1 MVPVI
6 EQDELDFDE
15 EIIQQGELISDR
27 LNMLRLEQ
35 YPPDAQKG
43 LRLFSLAE
51 VADFIGVTQNH
62 VKKLHLDG
70 KGPAPAVSS
79 SGRRSYTA
87 EQMLELRQYL
97 DKHGRSDAHVGEDE
111 QQLGHVEGAEV
122 PFPARG
128 AHAVGV
134 HEPEEEEAPREEDL
148 SKDLLG
154 RRVPSVSRSEGQRY
168 GKLRTDAT

>member
-1 MVPVI
+1 LPCKKRYSSKRENSVVPVI
-6 EQDELDFDE
+6 EKDELDFDE

-62 VKKLHLDG
+62 IKKLHLDG
-70 KGPAPAVSS
+70 KGPVPTVSS

-97 DKHGRSDAHVGEDE
+97 DKHGRSDVKYYVPRRRDGEHLQVISVVNFKGGSE
-111 QQLGHVEGAEV
+111 RQQPPLTS
-122 PFPARG
+122 PNILPLRG
-128 AHAVGV
+128 TAFW
-134 HEPEEEEAPREEDL
+134 
-148 SKDLLG
+148 
-154 RRVPSVSRSEGQRY
+154 PS
-168 GKLRTDAT
+168 T

>member
-51 VADFIGVTQNH
+51 VGW
-62 VKKLHLDG
+62 
-70 KGPAPAVSS
+70 
-79 SGRRSYTA
+79 
-87 EQMLELRQYL
+87 
-97 DKHGRSDAHVGEDE
+97 
-111 QQLGHVEGAEV
+111 
-122 PFPARG
+122 
-128 AHAVGV
+128 
-134 HEPEEEEAPREEDL
+134 RE
-148 SKDLLG
+148 
-154 RRVPSVSRSEGQRY
+154 
-168 GKLRTDAT
+168 

>member
-1 MVPVI
+1 MLLGKKRYFDGSEMLVSTVD
-6 EQDELDFDE
+6 EQNAKDFDE

-70 KGPAPAVSS
+70 KGPVPTVSS
-79 SGRRSYTA
+79 SGRRSYT
-87 EQMLELRQYL
+87 
-97 DKHGRSDAHVGEDE
+97 S
-111 QQLGHVEGAEV
+111 
-122 PFPARG
+122 
-128 AHAVGV
+128 
-134 HEPEEEEAPREEDL
+134 
-148 SKDLLG
+148 
-154 RRVPSVSRSEGQRY
+154 
-168 GKLRTDAT
+168 

>member
-15 EIIQQGELISDR
+15 EIIQQ
-27 LNMLRLEQ
+27 
-35 YPPDAQKG
+35 
-43 LRLFSLAE
+43 
-51 VADFIGVTQNH
+51 ADFIGVTQNH

-97 DKHGRSDAHVGEDE
+97 DKHGRSDVKNY
-111 QQLGHVEGAEV
+111 V
-122 PFPARG
+122 P
-128 AHAVGV
+128 
-134 HEPEEEEAPREEDL
+134 
-148 SKDLLG
+148 
-154 RRVPSVSRSEGQRY
+154 RRRDG
-168 GKLRTDAT
+168 